1 MKTTVRTHKIPGYG
15 PTLRTATRLTEQAV
29 PVVNRAVAGTMPDV
43 EVILTNERGMAELM
57 AAADVA
63 LAGALDR
70 RTLANAERA
79 ARKVARD
86 IQANAIPRLDG
97 SALLL
102 IDVDKHPTPAE
113 FALTIIHELVHAM
126 QFSRKGVL
134 ERCVANARD
143 RFRIERMSRRQAR
156 EHDRLLDQEEAE
168 AYGHEYLANRI
179 VPGAHP

>member
-70 RTLANAERA
+70 RTLATAERA
-79 ARKVARD
+79 ARKTARD
-86 IQANAIPRLDG
+86 IQAIA
-97 SALLL
+97 
-102 IDVDKHPTPAE
+102 TPARTE
-113 FALTIIHELVHAM
+113 
-126 QFSRKGVL
+126 
-134 ERCVANARD
+134 ARW
-143 RFRIERMSRRQAR
+143 S
-156 EHDRLLDQEEAE
+156 
-168 AYGHEYLANRI
+168 
-179 VPGAHP
+179 